1 MNRVFKSLALTL
13 LAALLIGCGAD
24 PHTDTTATTQEEEI
38 LLPPA
43 WTTPTNQYLTEDRT
57 RFRVIGDTLYWDV
70 QDPTDPS
77 NNAEWL
83 CHEIPFTEII
93 GSDSYTCPVRYRP
106 LRMGYVDEDRQILYL
121 AFDRPVRYADE
132 THPDYFYVAHFLYLS
147 KDGGR
152 TWTPMASPTM
162 SDRKDSLSEIRFHPS
177 GVGYLSIWK
186 YPGDCLD
193 EIYITEDGGQSW
205 TKPEPIDIPV
215 VYFNA
220 RVTDMFCTLTETG
233 AIRLTYEVGIYYGHQ
248 SGLVFSQWIYEKM
261 PGEGVWTR
269 LSEMPPVPVYPEGK

>member
-1 MNRVFKSLALTL
+1 MSRVFKSLALTL

-24 PHTDTTATTQEEEI
+24 PHTDTIATTQEEEI

-83 CHEIPFTEII
+83 CHEIPLTEII
-93 GSDSYTCPVRYRP
+93 GNDSYTCPVRYRP
-106 LRMGYVDEDRQILYL
+106 IRMGYMDAEKQTLYL

-132 THPDYFYVAHFLYLS
+132 VYPDYFYIAHFLYFS
-147 KDGGR
+147 EDGGR
-152 TWTPMASPTM
+152 TWTPMTSPTM
-162 SDRKDSLSEIRFHPS
+162 SDRKDSLSEIQFHPS
-177 GVGYLSIWK
+177 GIGYLSIWK
-186 YPGDCLD
+186 HPGDDLD
-193 EIYITEDGGQSW
+193 EIYITEDGGKSW
-205 TKPEPIDIPV
+205 TKPDPIDIPS
-215 VYFNA
+215 VYFSA
-220 RVTDMFCTLTETG
+220 SITDMFCTLTETG

>member
-1 MNRVFKSLALTL
+1 MSRVFQFLAITL
-13 LAALLIGCGAD
+13 LAALLIGCGTD

-38 LLPPA
+38 LLPPI
-43 WTTPTNQYLTEDRT
+43 WTTPTNQYLTENRT

-70 QDPTDPS
+70 QDPTDPT
-77 NNAEWL
+77 NRAEWI
-83 CHEIPFTEII
+83 CHEIPLIEII
-93 GSDSYTCPVRYRP
+93 GNDNYTCPVRYRP
-106 LRMGYVDEDRQILYL
+106 LRMGFIDEDRQILYL

-132 THPDYFYVAHFLYLS
+132 AHPDYFYVAHFLYLS
-147 KDGGR
+147 EDGGR

-162 SDRKDSLSEIRFHPS
+162 SGRKDSLTEIRFHPN

-193 EIYITEDGGQSW
+193 EIYITEDGGKSW
-205 TKPEPIDIPV
+205 TKPEPLDIPA

-220 RVTDMFCTLTETG
+220 RVTDMFCTLIETG

-248 SGLVFSQWIYEKM
+248 SGLVISQWIYEKM

>member
-1 MNRVFKSLALTL
+1 MTRVFQTLALIL

-83 CHEIPFTEII
+83 CHEIPLTEII
-93 GSDSYTCPVRYRP
+93 GNDTYTCPVRYRP
-106 LRMGYVDEDRQILYL
+106 LRMGYMDEDRQTLYL

-147 KDGGR
+147 EDGGR
-152 TWTPMASPTM
+152 TWTPMTSPTM
-162 SDRKDSLSEIRFHPS
+162 SGRKDSLSEIQFHPS

-193 EIYITEDGGQSW
+193 EIYITEDSGKSW
-205 TKPEPIDIPV
+205 TKPEPLDIPA
-215 VYFNA
+215 VYFSA

-248 SGLVFSQWIYEKM
+248 SGLVFSQWIFEKM